1 MSTLSLHD
9 LQGFSTYSNTVRV
22 PSGHTFQV
30 DGRLKIPQGTTS
42 NRPGSPANGEL
53 YYNTTIGQL
62 ETYIQDGWVALANAA
77 TGTRSDA
84 PLAKST
90 DLLTINP
97 NATTGWYWLD
107 INGVST
113 NVWIDTVYRS
123 GGWVLVLCNR
133 RGTGGMT
140 GLTYSNGTSYQVNY
154 RGEYGDGKNLGSF
167 NMCMGLPMWSSIIG
181 DNPGTGQ
188 VAQFVST
195 SSMELGNT
203 GGHSKRQYWNWN
215 GAWTNQ
221 YAASG
226 ASGEVVELGSPG
238 SGQYDYWTV
247 YGSYGYNFTT
257 TDDDNDT
264 YGGNCANLYNANP
277 WWYNACWSG
286 NMFAGGPYQDA
297 PYWYSS
303 GGDNHNYGAMYVK

>member
-1 MSTLSLHD
+1 
-9 LQGFSTYSNTVRV
+9 
-22 PSGHTFQV
+22 
-30 DGRLKIPQGTTS
+30 
-42 NRPGSPANGEL
+42 
-53 YYNTTIGQL
+53 
-62 ETYIQDGWVALANAA
+62 
-77 TGTRSDA
+77 
-84 PLAKST
+84 
-90 DLLTINP
+90 
-97 NATTGWYWLD
+97 
-107 INGVST
+107 
-113 NVWIDTVYRS
+113 
-123 GGWVLVLCNR
+123 
-133 RGTGGMT
+133 
-140 GLTYSNGTSYQVNY
+140 
-154 RGEYGDGKNLGSF
+154 
-167 NMCMGLPMWSSIIG
+167 
-181 DNPGTGQ
+181 
-188 VAQFVST
+188 
-195 SSMELGNT
+195 MELGNT
-203 GGHSKRQYWNWN
+203 GGHSKREYWNWN